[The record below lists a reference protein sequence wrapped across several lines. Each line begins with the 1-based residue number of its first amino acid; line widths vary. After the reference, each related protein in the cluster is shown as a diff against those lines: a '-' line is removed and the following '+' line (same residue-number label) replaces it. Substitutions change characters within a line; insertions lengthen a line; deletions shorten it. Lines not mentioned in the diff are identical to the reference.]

1 MGREGNVDVARIE
14 ALLAGGARMDF
25 DRIAIVV
32 FGRDRSNRQKQTR
45 RHSMTENASRFVH
58 AFNQIER
65 HLRQLTGRDANCR
78 FPDLL
83 RAASENNAVVF
94 WYKDE
99 ILQYGRL
106 RNAIVHEQGTE
117 SIYMADPRDSACSRI
132 EELRERILSPKTL
145 RTISPHVPLRIFT
158 STNSVSDA
166 LAYMKANDFSQ
177 VIALNDGS
185 YIILSAEGIA
195 HWLGSKENMV
205 MLREIFLA
213 EIARFEPEDTYR
225 YMSADDTIERA
236 LDVFTNDLGKR
247 VFSILATETGLP
259 TEEPITIITPWDFVA
274 GKLR

>member
-1 MGREGNVDVARIE
+1 
-14 ALLAGGARMDF
+14 
-25 DRIAIVV
+25 
-32 FGRDRSNRQKQTR
+32 
-45 RHSMTENASRFVH
+45 MTENASRFVH

-83 RAASENNAVVF
+83 RAAS
-94 WYKDE
+94 YKDE

-132 EELRERILSPKTL
+132 EELRDRILSPKTL
-145 RTISPHVPLRIFT
+145 RTISPHVSLRIFT

-166 LAYMKANDFSQ
+166 LAYMKANDLSQ
-177 VIALNDGS
+177 VIALNDSS
-185 YIILSAEGIA
+185 YINCLQTGIA
-195 HWLGSKENMV
+195 HWLESKENI
-205 MLREIFLA
+205 EIFLE
-213 EIARFEPEDTYR
+213 EIARFAPQDTCR
-225 YMSADDTIERA
+225 YLSADDTIERA

-274 GKLR
+274 GKLRQGARLNSGIHVRKGRGVERRAC